1 MISKDQ
7 YIEKEPAEKQQFYWV
22 GLFYFI
28 AKTCIDLH
36 GKKGESAIRRGV
48 RDYGQARGE
57 RMRGIT
63 DSLGLEPNL
72 VNLATHY
79 DLMNDP
85 RFDPD
90 KIKVELSEESHKM
103 VYSCCPDADMWGC
116 LPDGH
121 QIGFIFCEEVHH
133 RIYGGY
139 DPAIQV
145 NLCETLTNGSDCCRF
160 YIYCREANQKPYL
173 LPPYKKQSWDDFEGN
188 LIASIDTIFGL
199 MLIFMGKAV
208 LEDLNEDALAHSI
221 YNFGYHRGERMRE
234 LHRRE
239 GIEISLKN
247 FIEQGDIFLDPR
259 YQLEKIFTQDELEIR
274 INRDPVAEMFDTYDA
289 WNVGKVYY
297 SAIYQALIEGY
308 GIPYIV
314 SSTWTDHF
322 TTLRFNK
329 K

>member
-1 MISKDQ
+1 MISKNQ
-7 YIEKEPAEKQQFYWV
+7 YIEKDPAEKQQFYWV

-36 GKKGESAIRRGV
+36 GLKGEAAVRRGV

-63 DSLGLEPNL
+63 DSLGLAPNL
-72 VNLATHY
+72 VNLAAHY

-103 VYSCCPDADMWGC
+103 LYSCCPDADMWGC

-121 QIGFIFCEEVHH
+121 RIGFIFCEEVHH

-139 DPAIQV
+139 DPSIQV

-160 YIYCREANQKPYL
+160 YIYCREANQTPYP
-173 LPPYKKQSWDDFEGN
+173 LPPYKKQPWDDFEGD
-188 LIASIDTIFGL
+188 LIPSIDTIFGL

-208 LEDLNEDALAHSI
+208 LEDLNKDALTQSI

-239 GIEISLKN
+239 GIAPSIKN
-247 FIEQGDIFLDPR
+247 FIEQGDVFLDPR
-259 YQLEKIFTQDELEIR
+259 YQLEKNFTPDELEIK
-274 INRDPVAEMFDTYDA
+274 IKRDPIAEMFDTYHA
-289 WNVGKVYY
+289 WDVEKVYNSVIY
-297 SAIYQALIEGY
+297 SALIDGY
-308 GIPYIV
+308 GIPYDV
-314 SSTWTDHF
+314 SFCDSEQYA
-322 TTLRFNK
+322 TLRFLRK
-329 K
+329 